1 MYSWKLEV
9 QWEAGGAVGGV
20 KVVVQALLECEHS
33 RSGQSGC
40 RSHVQRLPIQQH
52 GRHKEE

>member
-9 QWEAGGAVGGV
+9 QWEAGGAVGRV

-40 RSHVQRLPIQQH
+40 RSHGQRLPIQQH